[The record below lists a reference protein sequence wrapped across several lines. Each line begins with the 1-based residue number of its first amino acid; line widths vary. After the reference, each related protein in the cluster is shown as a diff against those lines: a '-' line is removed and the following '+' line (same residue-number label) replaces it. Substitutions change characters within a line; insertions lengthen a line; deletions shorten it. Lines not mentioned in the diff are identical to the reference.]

1 MSKNKLGT
9 KRQCPSCEAKYY
21 DLNRTPITCPKCQHI
36 FDQSVDEELNELEIE
51 EDAIEKLD
59 DEEIKGEEGPE
70 IITLEE
76 AESEQMGG
84 TTPDIE
90 SDENIVTD
98 ESESFLGDD
107 DDDDDDVA
115 DIVVGSDDDED
126 N

>member
-9 KRQCPSCEAKYY
+9 KRQCPSCGAKYY
-21 DLNRTPITCPKCQHI
+21 DLNRTPITCPKCQHL
-36 FDQSVDEELNELEIE
+36 FDQSVDDELNELEI
-51 EDAIEKLD
+51 DDDTIEKLD
-59 DEEIKGEEGPE
+59 DEDIKGDEGPE

-84 TTPDIE
+84 TATDIE
-90 SDENIVTD
+90 GDENIGTD
-98 ESESFLGDD
+98 DAESFLGDD

-126 N
+126 S